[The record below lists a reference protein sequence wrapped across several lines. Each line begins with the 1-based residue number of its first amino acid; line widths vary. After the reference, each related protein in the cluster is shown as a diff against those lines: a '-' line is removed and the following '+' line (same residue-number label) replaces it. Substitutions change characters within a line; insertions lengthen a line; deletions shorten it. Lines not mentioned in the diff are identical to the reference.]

1 MCKPSTGCPR
11 GRLPNRGVIRGM
23 EEAGHILHW
32 KKVEITSGSL
42 GKTYLGPRNIAGTLC
57 ANKILKRIKGG
68 IKDLRQKLFF
78 CILTSVLS
86 EGAARCI
93 I

>member
-1 MCKPSTGCPR
+1 MKQDIFCTG
-11 GRLPNRGVIRGM
+11 
-23 EEAGHILHW
+23 
-32 KKVEITSGSL
+32 KKVET
-42 GKTYLGPRNIAGTLC
+42 TYLGPRNIAGTSC
-57 ANKILKRIKGG
+57 ANKILKRTKGD
-68 IKDLRQKLFF
+68 INDLKDKNIIF

>member
-1 MCKPSTGCPR
+1 MKQDIFCTG
-11 GRLPNRGVIRGM
+11 
-23 EEAGHILHW
+23 
-32 KKVEITSGSL
+32 KKVETTSGSL
-42 GKTYLGPRNIAGTLC
+42 GKTYLGPRNIAGTSC
-57 ANKILKRIKGG
+57 ANKILKRTKGD
-68 IKDLRQKLFF
+68 INDLKDKNIIF